1 MNLTRTFTRKQGWK
15 GLRQLYKT
23 TYSTLSRASDINQK
37 KIENFK
43 NNIENGPDLNHFIQ
57 KFSKINS
64 LSGKTYVV
72 KRDEP
77 IPYLSD
83 HELDGHGIS
92 VFIETYGCQ
101 MNENDTQ
108 IVSKILSNYN
118 YKMVDNLNQAEIV
131 FLMTCS
137 IRDSAESKIWSR
149 LKELRKLKKQG
160 LLKQVGVIGC
170 MASRLKA
177 DLIEKEKS
185 VDIVAGPDNYR
196 DLPKLLAINNITTKN
211 AVNVLLSFD
220 ETYSDVMPLVVVDSN
235 QDKVILNNWSQVK
248 SKNSKVAY
256 LSIMRGCNNMCS
268 YCIVPFTR
276 GRERSRSVQS
286 ILKEV
291 DLLYKSGVREVTLL
305 GQNVNSYRDLSQDNA
320 SNTTESLGLSRGF
333 KTIYKP
339 VTGGLTFDT
348 LLDQVASVNPE
359 VRIRFT
365 SPHPKDFPD
374 NVLNVIKKHPNIC
387 KCIHLPAQSGDNSI
401 LSKMRRGYTK
411 QIYLGKSLLFSKFNL
426 SILSILLML

>member
-1 MNLTRTFTRKQGWK
+1 MNLTRTFTRKQGWR

-23 TYSTLSRASDINQK
+23 TYSTLSRASDVNQK

-149 LKELRKLKKQG
+149 LKELRRLKKQG

>member
-108 IVSKILSNYN
+108 IVSTILSNYN

-276 GRERSRSVQS
+276 GRERSRPVQS